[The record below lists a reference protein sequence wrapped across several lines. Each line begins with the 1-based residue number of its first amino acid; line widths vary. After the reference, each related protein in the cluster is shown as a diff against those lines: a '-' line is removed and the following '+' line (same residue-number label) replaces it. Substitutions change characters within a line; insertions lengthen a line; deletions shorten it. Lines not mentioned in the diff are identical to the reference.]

1 MNLEEFKKHI
11 QSQRE
16 QEKKE
21 HAKKTQAVANATR
34 KEN

>member
-1 MNLEEFKKHI
+1 MKLDEYKKLI
-11 QSQRE
+11 QAQRE

-34 KEN
+34 KGN